1 MRTAIPALEL
11 PVRSALT
18 VAANCVNRTRKH
30 AASVTAYSVLRAC
43 PSIQCSTRSLHQ
55 QTTGNVE
62 SEKGL
67 KGNVPLLG
75 ILVLAIQRKSNR
87 GKVETISQH
96 IFQGFCAQDRNRAD
110 CETSRSRRAKQAPT
124 AEGLQHAGFQQ
135 RATAVCMPRAGEL
148 LRPWPEALQRRIQN
162 LRISREVLQYVQ

>member
-1 MRTAIPALEL
+1 MRLAIPAQE
-11 PVRSALT
+11 PPARNALT
-18 VAANCVNRTRKH
+18 VELNCANRTRKPVAD
-30 AASVTAYSVLRAC
+30 AARFSARPAFSFIER
-43 PSIQCSTRSLHQ
+43 STRSPR
-55 QTTGNVE
+55 TGNVG